1 MNQKRTWKFYLRALP
16 PLAIPWLLRFLHF
29 FCFFWY
35 WYTVCEEIVSDLFCL
50 SWVLCNVAL
59 KLSER
64 VFKSE
69 EIASNV
75 NSAPISGMKNTIGMK
90 ICTLISHAKFSHY
103 WFMMMKILRRLSW
116 VSVSWGGIG
125 SCLITVS
132 SGRTYSRTK
141 NLCSFNALH
150 KLYRKSYFF

>member
-1 MNQKRTWKFYLRALP
+1 MNQKTWESYLRAFP

-50 SWVLCNVAL
+50 PWVLFSVAL

-64 VFKSE
+64 FFKSE

-75 NSAPISGMKNTIGMK
+75 NSAPISVMKNTTGMK
-90 ICTLISHAKFSHY
+90 ICTLISHACLHIGSFI
-103 WFMMMKILRRLSW
+103 MMKILIRLSW
-116 VSVSWGGIG
+116 VSVSWGGIW

-141 NLCSFNALH
+141 NLCSFNSLH
-150 KLYRKSYFF
+150 KLYRKS

>member
-1 MNQKRTWKFYLRALP
+1 METTTFYLRAFP

-50 SWVLCNVAL
+50 SWVLFSVAL
-59 KLSER
+59 KLSESF
-64 VFKSE
+64 FKSE

-75 NSAPISGMKNTIGMK
+75 NSAPISGMKNTTGMK
-90 ICTLISHAKFSHY
+90 ICTLISHAKFSH
-103 WFMMMKILRRLSW
+103 WLMMMKMLSW
-116 VSVSWGGIG
+116 VSVSWGGNW

-141 NLCSFNALH
+141 NLCIFMLFTQALQKILSF
-150 KLYRKSYFF
+150 